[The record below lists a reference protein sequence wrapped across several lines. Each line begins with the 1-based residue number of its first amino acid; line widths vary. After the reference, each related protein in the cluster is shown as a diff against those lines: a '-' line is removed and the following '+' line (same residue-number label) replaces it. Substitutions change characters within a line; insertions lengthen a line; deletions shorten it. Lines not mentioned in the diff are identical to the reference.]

1 MSFCVPSITVYN
13 ETLCT
18 PVSSTTTIE
27 IVTMSPGPAEAG
39 LTVNKLQAA
48 LPPPGEPLNDA
59 ATTLGVAV
67 DELIAVLPPPPG

>member
-1 MSFCVPSITVYN
+1 MSFCVPSITMYN

-39 LTVNKLQAA
+39 LTVNELQGA
-48 LPPPGEPLNDA
+48 LPPL
-59 ATTLGVAV
+59 
-67 DELIAVLPPPPG
+67 